1 MSQDTDHAA
10 GTEDRLR
17 DYLRRATVDLRA
29 TRARLEEVRDR
40 AGEPLAIVGMACRFP
55 GGVTTPAQLWE
66 ALDAGRDLVGPF
78 PTDRGWDLEALHDPD
93 GDTPGTS
100 YVREGGFLDDVAGF
114 DAAFFGIAPR
124 EAITMDPQQRLLLET
139 AWEAFE
145 DAGVDPTTLR
155 GSRTG
160 VYLGATDHD
169 YGTDL
174 RVLPDGVEGQAMIGR
189 SGAVS
194 AGRVAYTLGLR
205 GPVLTVDTMCSSSL
219 VALHTATGAL
229 RRDECE
235 LAVVAGTTVMST
247 PQGFVEFSRQRA
259 LSPDGRCRAFSA
271 DADGTGW
278 AEGVGVLLVE
288 RLSVARERGHRVHAV
303 VRGTAVNSDGA
314 SNGLTAPNG
323 EAQQDVVRAAL
334 ADARLDPGEVD
345 AVEAHGTGTVLGDP
359 IEAGA
364 LLEVYG
370 RHRSPRRPL
379 WLGSLK
385 SNMGHAAS
393 AAGVGGVIK
402 TVLALRHRRLPAT
415 LHAGTP
421 TDKVDWSAGTVRL
434 LDTARDWPDTGR
446 PRRAAVSAFGASGTN
461 AHVVLEQAP
470 DAGDPGP
477 AREPVF
483 ATGAPV
489 ALPLSARDPQA
500 LRAQAA
506 RLGGVLA
513 PAPGPSTP
521 DGPATPAATPAAA
534 AVAHRLG
541 GRAALPHRAVVVA
554 PPGPGGTTG
563 PDGRDALAA
572 LAAGLAHPAA
582 VTGTPRP
589 GAGAPVFV
597 FPGQGAQWAGMARA
611 LLDTSPVFA
620 ARMAECAAALAPH
633 LDADVVA
640 LARGDDPAW
649 TGRVDL
655 VQPVLFATT
664 VSLAALWRACGV
676 VPAVVVGHSQGEVA
690 AACVAGRL
698 SLPDAARVVALRSR
712 ALRAVSGRGGMLSV
726 GLSRAEVDA
735 RLAGRPGLAV
745 AAENGARSCVVAGPE
760 ADLDALAAEIEAAG
774 RRARR
779 VPVDYASHS
788 PQMDEV
794 RAELAEALAPVGST
808 AGEVPMHSTVTGRP
822 VAADELDGGY
832 WFANLRSTVRLDAVV
847 TELLAAGHDTFVEVS
862 PHPVL
867 LPAIEET
874 ADATGREI
882 TAVAT
887 LRRDEG
893 GPERLL
899 GGLAELWVH
908 GGTVDWCAP
917 VAAPAEPV
925 DLPHYPFTRT
935 RYWLTEPTA
944 PAPAT
949 GHDAAF
955 WDLVTA
961 GDADG
966 LSRLLTGGAPGAAH
980 PGVAEL
986 LPVLAAWRHG
996 VTGGDPWHYRVGW
1009 DPAPAPAPDVAG
1021 DWLLLLDGSVPGQ
1034 AAAAGEVGS
1043 ALGAHGATVT
1053 AVDLAGVAHD
1063 RAAVAAALRGHP
1075 DPARGCV
1082 SVLAVGH
1089 RDDAPHPL
1097 PPVARAAVPDA
1108 VPGGAPAGDAARV
1121 PPALAATVATV
1132 QALGDADRAAPL
1144 WVVTRGAAGPGADPA
1159 GAVTAGPDAAQAA
1172 VWGLGR
1178 CVALEHPGRWGGL
1191 VDLPP
1196 DVPGSTV
1203 DPALLAAALSGTG
1216 GEDQLAVGAG
1226 GLRVRR
1232 LHRAA
1237 PAAAGPAGGPAERW
1251 GAGPVLVTGGTG
1263 AIGRRVARWLAGLG
1277 VRELVLTGRRGA
1289 AAEGVGDLV
1298 AELGAAGTTVT
1309 VEACDAADRAALTA
1323 VRDRCAGR
1331 GTPLRAAF
1339 HVAGAGTLEPV
1350 AATGP
1355 AAVAATVHAKIAGAE
1370 ALDAVLGPEVELVLF
1385 SSISAVWGSADHGA
1399 YAAGNAHLDALAAR
1413 RRARGRAAVS
1423 VVWGIWDPAEDG
1435 GMAANLVEQQLRDR
1449 GVPFMSPARS
1459 LATLQRVLTDPAPVE
1474 VVADVDWARFAPVFT
1489 GARPSPLIATVP
1501 EAAAALAAEGT
1512 DDAGAG
1518 PGAGLTRRLAG
1529 LTGDER
1535 ARLVRDVVRAEVA
1548 AALGFD
1554 DPAEVGTGRPFR
1566 ELGLDSLGAMA
1577 LRRGLT
1583 AAAGV
1588 RIPVTAVFDHPT
1600 VTALAAHVADRLA
1613 PAATGPAARATGE
1626 PDDPGVAP
1634 GTDDPGA
1641 GASDI
1646 DDLDVESLLRLA
1658 LDGPA
1663 S

>member
-1 MSQDTDHAA
+1 MSQDTDHVA

-17 DYLRRATVDLRA
+17 DYLRRATVDLRT
-29 TRARLEEVRDR
+29 TRARLEEVRER
-40 AGEPLAIVGMACRFP
+40 AGEPLAIVGMSCRFP

-66 ALDAGRDLVGPF
+66 AVDAGRDLVGPF
-78 PTDRGWDLEALHDPD
+78 PTDRGWDLEALYDPD

-139 AWEAFE
+139 TWEAFE
-145 DAGVDPTTLR
+145 DAGIDPTALR

-219 VALHTATGAL
+219 VALHTATGAV

-247 PQGFVEFSRQRA
+247 PRGFVEFSRQRA

-334 ADARLDPGEVD
+334 ADARLDPGDVD

-359 IEAGA
+359 IEVGA
-364 LLEVYG
+364 LFEVYG

-421 TDKVDWSAGTVRL
+421 TDKVDWSSGTVRL

-446 PRRAAVSAFGASGTN
+446 ARRAAVSAFGASGTN

-470 DAGDPGP
+470 DDDPAP

-483 ATGAPV
+483 AAGAPV
-489 ALPLSARDPQA
+489 AFPLSARDPQA
-500 LRAQAA
+500 LRAQAG
-506 RLGGVLA
+506 RLGAVLA
-513 PAPGPSTP
+513 PGAV
-521 DGPATPAATPAAA
+521 AAPAAED
-534 AVAHRLG
+534 VAHRLG
-541 GRAALPHRAVVVA
+541 GRAALTHRAVVVA
-554 PPGPGGTTG
+554 PPEPGGMAS
-563 PDGRDALAA
+563 PDANAA
-572 LAAGLAHPAA
+572 LAAIASGGTRPGA

-597 FPGQGAQWAGMARA
+597 FPGQGAQWVGMARE

-620 ARMAECAAALAPH
+620 ERMAECAAALAPH

-640 LARGDDPAW
+640 LARGDDAAW
-649 TGRVDL
+649 TGRVEL

-726 GLSRAEVDA
+726 GLSRAELDA
-735 RLAGRPGLAV
+735 RLTDRPDLTV

-760 ADLDALAAEIEAAG
+760 ADLDALAAEIESAG

-779 VPVDYASHS
+779 IPVDYASHS
-788 PQMDEV
+788 PQMEEV
-794 RAELAEALAPVGST
+794 RAVLAEALAPVGST

-822 VAADELDGGY
+822 VAADELDGAY

-893 GPERLL
+893 GPGRVL

-925 DLPHYPFTRT
+925 DLPPYPFTRT
-935 RYWLTEPTA
+935 RYWLTEPA
-944 PAPAT
+944 SPATAT
-949 GHDAAF
+949 GHDATF

-961 GDADG
+961 GDAEG
-966 LSRLLTGGAPGAAH
+966 LNRLLTGGSAAVH

-986 LPVLAAWRHG
+986 LPVLAAWRYG
-996 VTGGDPWHYRVGW
+996 VTGGDPWRYRVGW
-1009 DPAPAPAPDVAG
+1009 DPLPAPPTDVAG
-1021 DWLLLLDGSVPGQ
+1021 DWLLLLDGSVSAQ
-1034 AAAAGEVGS
+1034 AAAAGEIGS

-1053 AVDLAGVAHD
+1053 TLDLAGVGHD
-1063 RAAVAAALRGHP
+1063 RAAVAAVLRGHP
-1075 DPARGCV
+1075 APARGCV

-1089 RDDAPHPL
+1089 GDGAPYVVRGAAD
-1097 PPVARAAVPDA
+1097 VA
-1108 VPGGAPAGDAARV
+1108 PGPGRAPAGDAARV
-1121 PPALAATVATV
+1121 PPALAVTIATV
-1132 QALGDADRAAPL
+1132 QALGDVDCAAPL
-1144 WVVTRGAAGPGADPA
+1144 WVVTRGAAEPGPDPV
-1159 GAVTAGPDAAQAA
+1159 GGGPAGPDAAQAA

-1178 CVALEHPGRWGGL
+1178 CVALEHPDRWGGL

-1196 DVPGSTV
+1196 DVPGSMV
-1203 DPALLAAALSGTG
+1203 DPALLAGALSGTG
-1216 GEDQLAVGAG
+1216 GEDQLAVRAG

-1237 PAAAGPAGGPAERW
+1237 PAGTARAGDFAERW
-1251 GAGPVLVTGGTG
+1251 GTGPVLVTGGTG
-1263 AIGRRVARWLAGLG
+1263 AIGRRIARWLSDLG

-1289 AAEGVGDLV
+1289 DADGIGDLV
-1298 AELGAAGTTVT
+1298 ADLAVEGTTVT

-1323 VRDRCAGR
+1323 LRDRCAAR

-1339 HVAGAGTLEPV
+1339 HVAGAGSLEPV

-1355 AAVAATVHAKIAGAE
+1355 ATVAATVHAKIAGAE
-1370 ALDAVLGPEVELVLF
+1370 ALDAVLGPDVELVLF

-1399 YAAGNAHLDALAAR
+1399 YAAGNAHLDALATR

-1459 LATLQRVLTDPAPVE
+1459 LATLHRVLADPEPVE

-1489 GARPSPLIATVP
+1489 GVRPSPLIGTVP
-1501 EAAAALAAEGT
+1501 EAAAALAADR
-1512 DDAGAG
+1512 DDRDDEDG
-1518 PGAGLTRRLAG
+1518 PGTALAERLAG

-1535 ARLVRDVVRAEVA
+1535 ARLVREVVRAEVA

-1554 DPAEVGTGRPFR
+1554 DPAAVGTGRPFR

-1600 VTALAAHVADRLA
+1600 VAALAAHVADRLA
-1613 PAATGPAARATGE
+1613 PVATGPAAGATGTS
-1626 PDDPGVAP
+1626 

-1641 GASDI
+1641 AASGTDDPGAVASDI
-1646 DDLDVESLLRLA
+1646 DDLDVESLMRLA